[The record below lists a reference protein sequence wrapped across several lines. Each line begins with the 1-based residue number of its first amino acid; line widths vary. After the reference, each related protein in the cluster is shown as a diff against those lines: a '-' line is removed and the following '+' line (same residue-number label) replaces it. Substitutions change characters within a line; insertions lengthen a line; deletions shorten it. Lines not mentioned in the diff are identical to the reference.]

1 MRAAEWLLMFSILFF
16 FILFAPDAAT
26 FSSTYIK
33 ANQIADYAAERM
45 AVEGGWNDSIRQ
57 DVEAQMRRVNLDP
70 EVWTIRHTEGRVSY
84 PGEVYFGLQHVY
96 RISAFDVFGE
106 PMKKAMGNRVVL
118 PISVSKKKVS
128 QVIIR

>member
-26 FSSTYIK
+26 YANTVIK
-33 ANQIADYAAERM
+33 ANQVVDYTVERM
-45 AVEGGWNDSIRQ
+45 AVEGGWNDAIRQ
-57 DVEAQMRRVNLDP
+57 DVEAQMRRLNLDP
-70 EVWTIRHTEGRVSY
+70 DVWTIRHTEGQISH
-84 PGEVYFGLQHVY
+84 PGEVYFGVQHVY

-106 PMKKAMGNRVVL
+106 KMSQAMGSRLVL
-118 PISVSKKKVS
+118 PISVSKQKVS